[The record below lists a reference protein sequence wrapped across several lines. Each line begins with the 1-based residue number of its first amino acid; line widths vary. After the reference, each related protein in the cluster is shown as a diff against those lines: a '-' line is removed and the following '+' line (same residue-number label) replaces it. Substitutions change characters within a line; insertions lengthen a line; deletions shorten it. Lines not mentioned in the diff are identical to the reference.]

1 MLTCRKAAA
10 KRTPQLQSPH
20 SAGRRTIRKTQ
31 LCSNVRKTAQD
42 SSVKASAATTSS
54 APVKKQDQESFIL
67 STVSDMED
75 ERRSSNDRASSQSA
89 PSASGRDSQDAS
101 DSQYW
106 QELLSSPEPEM
117 FGHRAKSASDAA
129 VLRRKG
135 HLKEQDKMIEFLLA
149 MHHTHTSEEVMQKM
163 DRWIMEH
170 RQEPRHSRL
179 KKMVPSVG
187 SFFTPLKLVDAFRE
201 FDQFFALSRR
211 KYVPPNF
218 AEMRHILNI
227 AQVTHPL
234 MVSLLCHCTA
244 LPCTASPFVA
254 STKHFGGKQSH
265 TAYAHSPQTLNPY
278 VHSQDAKMNHSIRS
292 SQRPAIP

>member
-1 MLTCRKAAA
+1 MEAPFCSLHPRCPELTFRRITA
-10 KRTPQLQSPH
+10 RYVPQLQSPH
-20 SAGRRTIRKTQ
+20 SAGRRPVRTTQ
-31 LCSNVRKTAQD
+31 LCSKLRTPAQD
-42 SSVKASAATTSS
+42 SSLKASTATASS
-54 APVKKQDQESFIL
+54 APPRKQDQEAFIL
-67 STVSDMED
+67 STVSDIEKE
-75 ERRSSNDRASSQSA
+75 ERISSNDRASSRQT
-89 PSASGRDSQDAS
+89 PSSTSRGSEDSSG
-101 DSQYW
+101 SQYW

-170 RQEPRHSRL
+170 RQQPRHSRL
-179 KKMVPSVG
+179 RKMVPSVG
-187 SFFTPLKLVDAFRE
+187 SFFTPLKLVEAFKE

-227 AQVTHPL
+227 AQVTKPL
-234 MVSLLCHCTA
+234 NHVVYFAPHNTA
-244 LPCTASPFVA
+244 VCRQA
-254 STKHFGGKQSH
+254 STPLGGRIHASLH
-265 TAYAHSPQTLNPY
+265 TQH
-278 VHSQDAKMNHSIRS
+278 VHSSL
-292 SQRPAIP
+292 PL

>member
-1 MLTCRKAAA
+1 M
-10 KRTPQLQSPH
+10 
-20 SAGRRTIRKTQ
+20 
-31 LCSNVRKTAQD
+31 
-42 SSVKASAATTSS
+42 KASATTASS
-54 APVKKQDQESFIL
+54 APLKKQDQEAFIL
-67 STVSDMED
+67 STVSDIEKE
-75 ERRSSNDRASSQSA
+75 ERIRSNDRASSRQTPS
-89 PSASGRDSQDAS
+89 SASRGSEDSS
-101 DSQYW
+101 GSQFW

-170 RQEPRHSRL
+170 RQQPRHSRL

-187 SFFTPLKLVDAFRE
+187 SFFTPLKLVEAFRE

-227 AQVTHPL
+227 AQVTKLLRHRVEQVLITPVQHHVMHQPL
-234 MVSLLCHCTA
+234 NTEAFLMTLGSTDRSH
-244 LPCTASPFVA
+244 LPAGPF
-254 STKHFGGKQSH
+254 
-265 TAYAHSPQTLNPY
+265 
-278 VHSQDAKMNHSIRS
+278 IRC
-292 SQRPAIP
+292 RPEVDHL

>member
-1 MLTCRKAAA
+1 METPICSLHRSCSVPINRRLIA
-10 KRTPQLQSPH
+10 KCIPQMQSPH
-20 SAGRRTIRKTQ
+20 SAGRRPANKAQ
-31 LCSNVRKTAQD
+31 LCSNLRTPAQE
-42 SSVKASAATTSS
+42 SSVKASAATASS
-54 APVKKQDQESFIL
+54 APVKKQDQEAFIL
-67 STVSDMED
+67 STVSDIEKE
-75 ERRSSNDRASSQSA
+75 ERISSNERASSRQT
-89 PSASGRDSQDAS
+89 PSNASRGSEDSS
-101 DSQYW
+101 GSQFW

-170 RQEPRHSRL
+170 RQQPRHSRL

-187 SFFTPLKLVDAFRE
+187 SFFTPLKLVEAFRE

-227 AQVTHPL
+227 AQVTKLLRQVTNPHHPCFL
-234 MVSLLCHCTA
+234 
-244 LPCTASPFVA
+244 
-254 STKHFGGKQSH
+254 
-265 TAYAHSPQTLNPY
+265 
-278 VHSQDAKMNHSIRS
+278 
-292 SQRPAIP
+292 

>member
-1 MLTCRKAAA
+1 ME
-10 KRTPQLQSPH
+10 TP
-20 SAGRRTIRKTQ
+20 
-31 LCSNVRKTAQD
+31 LCSLDARCPEVAARGPAATWVSTLQLPHPAARRRVLRLPLCSDLRTASQKL
-42 SSVKASAATTSS
+42 SVKASAPTASS
-54 APVKKQDQESFIL
+54 APVKKSDQESFIL
-67 STVSDMED
+67 STVSEIEKE
-75 ERRSSNDRASSQSA
+75 ERSNSNDRASSQPAAS
-89 PSASGRDSQDAS
+89 SSGRSNEDASGSQF
-101 DSQYW
+101 W
-106 QELLSSPEPEM
+106 QELLSSPEPEI

-163 DRWIMEH
+163 QRWIMEH

-179 KKMVPSVG
+179 RKMVPSVG

-227 AQVTHPL
+227 AQVTFI
-234 MVSLLCHCTA
+234 CT
-244 LPCTASPFVA
+244 FVQP
-254 STKHFGGKQSH
+254 H
-265 TAYAHSPQTLNPY
+265 
-278 VHSQDAKMNHSIRS
+278 
-292 SQRPAIP
+292 